1 MIPRTTSPGLAAI
14 CEVYQEALVIAYG
27 DGSNGKST
35 FWNTIAGAMGDYA
48 GLISADTLT
57 VNCKRNVKPE
67 LAEVKGK
74 RLLIASELEEGQRLS
89 TSIVKQ
95 LCSTDL
101 IEGEKKYKDPMKFR
115 PTHSLILYTN
125 HLPKVGAMD
134 SGIWRR
140 LIVIP
145 FNARITGSSDIKNYS
160 KHLLKHAGP
169 YITRWIIEGA
179 EKAIRDNYRLKVPQC
194 VQNAIASYK
203 ADNDWMAHFLEEC
216 CETGDGLKEKSGE
229 LYSAYR
235 AFSAQNN
242 EFCRSTTE
250 FYTAL
255 EQRGFSRHKYKN
267 GIFVLGLK
275 LAEETL

>member
-1 MIPRTTSPGLAAI
+1 M
-14 CEVYQEALVIAYG
+14 
-27 DGSNGKST
+27 
-35 FWNTIAGAMGDYA
+35 
-48 GLISADTLT
+48 
-57 VNCKRNVKPE
+57 
-67 LAEVKGK
+67 
-74 RLLIASELEEGQRLS
+74 
-89 TSIVKQ
+89 
-95 LCSTDL
+95 CSTDL

-145 FNARITGSSDIKNYS
+145 FNARITGNSDIKNYS

-194 VQNAIASYK
+194 VQDAIASYK

-255 EQRGFSRHKYKN
+255 EQRGFTRHKYKN